1 MHDED
6 ERPLESIEDDEEV
19 QHDFSP
25 VLLEEEEAEDPRSSE
40 NTQLSHGGHRETPAH
55 QI

>member
-6 ERPLESIEDDEEV
+6 ERPLESVEDDEEV

-25 VLLEEEEAEDPRSSE
+25 FLLEEEEAEDPRSSE
-40 NTQLSHGGHRETPAH
+40 NTQLSHSGHCETPTH